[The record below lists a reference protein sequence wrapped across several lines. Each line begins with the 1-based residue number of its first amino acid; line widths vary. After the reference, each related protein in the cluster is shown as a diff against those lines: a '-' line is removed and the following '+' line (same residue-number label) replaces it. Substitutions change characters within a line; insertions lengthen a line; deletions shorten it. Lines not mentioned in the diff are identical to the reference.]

1 MRTRRGNILALE
13 TTVSGGRFCVEKDCV
28 WGKIVVVKMG
38 YGGHGF
44 RVVVVGSGWRLDVIM
59 WRTLWDGRG
68 DGALRKMELCMLTKR
83 YEFTG
88 IMFFEN

>member
-1 MRTRRGNILALE
+1 MALKM
-13 TTVSGGRFCVEKDCV
+13 TVSLVRFGVEKDCV

-38 YGGHGF
+38 YGGHGV
-44 RVVVVGSGWRLDVIM
+44 RVVVVGSGWHLDVIM
-59 WRTLWDGRG
+59 WRTLWDGWGTG
-68 DGALRKMELCMLTKR
+68 DGALRKMELCMLAKR